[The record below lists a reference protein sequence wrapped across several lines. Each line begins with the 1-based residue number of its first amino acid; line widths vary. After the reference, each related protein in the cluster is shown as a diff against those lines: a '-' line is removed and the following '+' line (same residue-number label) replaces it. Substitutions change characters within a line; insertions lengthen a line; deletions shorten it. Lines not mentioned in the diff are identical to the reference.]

1 MQKSNIALIGFRATG
16 KSKIGKG
23 LARVLEREFVDM
35 DEHLTKSFGQS
46 IQSWVRVHGWKSFRD
61 SEAKLLKDLAGRR
74 ELVVATGGG
83 VIEREQNRAILKKH
97 FYVIWLK
104 ASPETIHFRLLHDR
118 QATTAN
124 RPPLTE
130 LPLEEEIDHLLR
142 VRLPLYA
149 ESSEVSLATDDI
161 SILDL
166 TEQILKFI
174 QEN

>member
-16 KSKIGKG
+16 KSKIGEG

-46 IQSWVRVHGWKSFRD
+46 IQSWVRVHGWESFRD
-61 SEAKLLKDLAGRR
+61 AEAKLLKDLAGRR

-104 ASPETIHFRLLHDR
+104 ASPETIHSRLLLDR
-118 QATTAN
+118 QVTTAN

-130 LPLEEEIDHLLR
+130 LPLAEEIDHLLR
-142 VRLPLYA
+142 VRLPLYE
-149 ESSEVSLATDDI
+149 ESSDVSLATDDI

-174 QEN
+174 QES